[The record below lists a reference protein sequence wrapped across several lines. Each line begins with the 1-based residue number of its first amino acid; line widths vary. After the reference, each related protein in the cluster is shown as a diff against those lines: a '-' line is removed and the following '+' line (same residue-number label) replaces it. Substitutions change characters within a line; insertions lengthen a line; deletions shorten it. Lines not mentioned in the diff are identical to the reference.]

1 MTLKLLGNT
10 NRGLAF
16 IVSAPAGTGKTT
28 LVEMLTDEFP
38 CVVANISYTTRPPRG
53 DEVNGRDY
61 HFLSVFEFEVK
72 IAAGDFLEHVR
83 LYGNYYGTSRKWIES
98 QLELGKHVVLVIDTQ
113 GAALLRKKFPA
124 VAIFV
129 RPPSVIELKRR
140 LQGRGTESLER
151 IEERLELAEDE
162 LRAVKYY
169 DYIIINDDLKIAYE
183 VFRSV
188 FIAEEHRVM
197 ASSPLFS

>member
-10 NRGLAF
+10 KRGLAF

-28 LVEMLTDEFP
+28 LVQMLTAEFP
-38 CVVANISYTTRPPRG
+38 CVVANISYTTRQPRG

-61 HFLSVFEFEVK
+61 HFLTVPEFEEK
-72 IAAGDFLEHVR
+72 IPAGDFLEYVQFN
-83 LYGNYYGTSRKWIES
+83 GNYYGTSRRWIES
-98 QLELGKHVVLVIDTQ
+98 QLDGGKHVVLVIDTQ

-140 LQGRGTESLER
+140 LEGRGTESIER
-151 IEERLELAEDE
+151 IEERLELAEGE
-162 LRAVKYY
+162 LREVKYY
-169 DYIIINDDLKIAYE
+169 DYVIINDNLEVAYG
-183 VFRSV
+183 VFRSI
-188 FIAEEHRVM
+188 FIAEEHRV
-197 ASSPLFS
+197 LLG

>member
-1 MTLKLLGNT
+1 MPLKLLGNT
-10 NRGLAF
+10 QRGLAF

-28 LVEMLTDEFP
+28 LVQMLTDEFS
-38 CVVANISYTTRPPRG
+38 CVIANISYTTRPPRG
-53 DEVNGRDY
+53 GEVNGSDY
-61 HFLSVFEFEVK
+61 HFLNVSEFQEKV
-72 IAAGDFLEHVR
+72 AADDFLEHVQ

-98 QLELGKHVVLVIDTQ
+98 QLDSGKHVVLVIDTQ

-140 LQGRGTESLER
+140 LEGRGTESLEI
-151 IEERLELAEDE
+151 IEERLQLAEEE

-183 VFRSV
+183 AFRSI
-188 FIAEEHRVM
+188 FIAEEHRIM
-197 ASSPLFS
+197 AGSSPFP

>member
-1 MTLKLLGNT
+1 MALKLLGNT

-28 LVEMLTDEFP
+28 LVQMLTDEFP
-38 CVVANISYTTRPPRG
+38 CVVANISYTTRQPRG

-61 HFLSVFEFEVK
+61 HFLSVAEFEEK
-72 IAAGDFLEHVR
+72 IAAGDFLEHVL
-83 LYGNYYGTSRKWIES
+83 LYGNHYGTSRRWIES
-98 QLELGKHVVLVIDTQ
+98 QLDSGKHVVLVIDTQ
-113 GAALLRKKFPA
+113 GAALLRKKFHA

-140 LQGRGTESLER
+140 LEVRGTESLER

-183 VFRSV
+183 AFRSV
-188 FIAEEHRVM
+188 FIAEEHRCVVG
-197 ASSPLFS
+197 

>member
-1 MTLKLLGNT
+1 MALKLLGNT

-28 LVEMLTDEFP
+28 LVQMLTTEFP
-38 CVVANISYTTRPPRG
+38 CVVANISYTTRQPRG
-53 DEVNGRDY
+53 DEVNGSDY
-61 HFLSVFEFEVK
+61 HFLSVSEFEEK
-72 IAAGDFLEHVR
+72 IAAGDFLEHVL
-83 LYGNYYGTSRKWIES
+83 LYGNHYGTSRKWIES
-98 QLELGKHVVLVIDTQ
+98 QLDLGKHVVLVIDTQ

-140 LQGRGTESLER
+140 LEVRGTESLEI
-151 IEERLELAEDE
+151 IEARLELAEDE

-183 VFRSV
+183 AFRSV

-197 ASSPLFS
+197 IGG